1 MSTHRISLT
10 KLIEICASHGWNLY
24 AVFEGEG
31 HVLVKS
37 TEEALSVAESVDD
50 SSLRFKSAEGKIRT
64 VYWTQCNEWY
74 ESVID
79 CSESDAG
86 DWNVA
91 MREHDAWVD
100 SIAWPDAA

>member
-24 AVFEGEG
+24 AVFDGEEIVPVRPF
-31 HVLVKS
+31 HMSEAYS
-37 TEEALSVAESVDD
+37 TVASVDD

-86 DWNVA
+86 NWNTA

-100 SIAWPDAA
+100 SVAFP